1 MSVAGPRRRRPVE
14 VLVKIQVNML
24 IKPMLSFFF
33 PDVYLGDLEL
43 VKPSSNISR
52 SANYM
57 LRAFVNWRS
66 CCGLGSASSKLGRI
80 KSIINGPTSSP
91 LLFCA
96 ALAFVHFAS
105 EKPCSYRL
113 DLRSRCIP
121 DPGDFALSIILRGLA
136 PVAEIE
142 TRRSDIK
149 L

>member
-57 LRAFVNWRS
+57 LRAFVN
-66 CCGLGSASSKLGRI
+66 
-80 KSIINGPTSSP
+80 
-91 LLFCA
+91 
-96 ALAFVHFAS
+96 
-105 EKPCSYRL
+105 
-113 DLRSRCIP
+113 
-121 DPGDFALSIILRGLA
+121 
-136 PVAEIE
+136 
-142 TRRSDIK
+142 
-149 L
+149 